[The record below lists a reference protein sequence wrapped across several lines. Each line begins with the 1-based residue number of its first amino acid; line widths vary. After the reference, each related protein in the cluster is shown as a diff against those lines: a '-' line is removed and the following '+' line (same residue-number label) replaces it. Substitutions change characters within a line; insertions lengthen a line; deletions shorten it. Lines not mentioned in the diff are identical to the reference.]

1 LFLYDVTGSS
11 LEGAHNALGAFGYG
25 RDGKRGTR
33 QIVIGLLADSD
44 GARYVL
50 RKSESEA
57 ARVRH
62 RLETGARRLQATANR
77 IESGT

>member
-50 RKSESEA
+50 RKSEA